1 MMTHPFIGAVLFARG
16 MGLASHVGNAE
27 AALYFLENKWP
38 DGKRPR
44 HDRAR
49 RICQRAM
56 ADEATTQEARD
67 AFVHA
72 LAEADFDLLDT
83 ASFRTRRGKPRNH

>member
-1 MMTHPFIGAVLFARG
+1 MTHSFIGAVLFARG
-16 MGLASHVGNAE
+16 MGVASHVGNTE

-38 DGKRPR
+38 DGKGAR

-49 RICQRAM
+49 RICQRAI
-56 ADEATTQEARD
+56 AGEATIQQARD
-67 AFVHA
+67 AFVQA

-83 ASFRTRRGKPRNH
+83 ASFRTQRRKPRNH